1 MVTLLCR
8 QIQDIGGRIAM
19 LVTFQC
25 EQSIINILSRLPTSK
40 RCHHYRLS
48 PTSVINVVL
57 LSLRVTF

>member
-40 RCHHYRLS
+40 RCQLQ
-48 PTSVINVVL
+48 L
-57 LSLRVTF
+57 VTIIGCLQHPSSI